1 MVHVAS
7 ALFVV
12 ALVVVHL
19 VNREVLHRPL
29 STFRDGPAS
38 WVGYVLFALLLWM
51 GAGHAAIY
59 VRGRQYGGLIVPLL
73 CLVLLAFVALTP
85 SFDGVH
91 IVASLVLLAVVFAY
105 YAVRLYR
112 VSSPWLFAHLAAPVL
127 IGAAAVPILSYG
139 VVQKGLILYFVFAVN
154 VDCMLMTGRLWLP
167 GPEDFERPKKK
178 GEKRYSYRPRVI
190 YRRYDDDPRKRP
202 PGGPG

>member
-12 ALVVVHL
+12 ALVAVHL
-19 VNREVLHRPL
+19 TDKDALHRPL
-29 STFRDGPAS
+29 STFRDGPNS
-38 WVGYVLFALLLWM
+38 WVGYVLFALLLGM

-59 VRGRQYGGLIVPLL
+59 VRARQFGGLIVPLV
-73 CLVLLAFVALTP
+73 CLILLAFVALTP

-91 IVASLVLLAVVFAY
+91 IIASLALLALVFFY

-112 VSSPWLFAHLAAPVL
+112 VSSPWLFAHLAAPVV
-127 IGAAAVPILSYG
+127 IGAAAVPVLSYG

-154 VDCMLMTGRLWLP
+154 VDCLLLTGRLQLP
-167 GPEDFERPKKK
+167 GPEDFERPKPK
-178 GEKRYSYRPRVI
+178 EKFRYRPKVI
-190 YRRYDDDPRKRP
+190 YRRYDHPRKRP
-202 PGGPG
+202 DGSA